1 MSQVISVIIPV
12 YNSQDTIELALK
24 SIFAQTQGRFEIIII
39 NDGSSDATK
48 AIIESFVLHNKA
60 HKILVY
66 NRENFGVSISR
77 NFGLK
82 KASGSLIAFLDSD
95 DAWHP
100 EKIAKQLE
108 ILSADASIDL
118 LGTNRDGQEFKRF
131 FSFKISEL
139 MKISPKLLLYKN
151 FFMTSSL
158 IFKKSII
165 DKVGYFNEHMN
176 HSEDW
181 EYCIRIAQHFN
192 VHLYNKSMVHSISG
206 KAMFGESG
214 LSANLVKMQYGEL
227 SNLRLGYRL
236 GVVSFFEYLFLNLY
250 LFRIFIQAVSK
261 VSITLSFRILAR
273 HAFIV
278 T

>member
-24 SIFAQTQGRFEIIII
+24 SVLAQTQGRFEIIII

-108 ILSADASIDL
+108 ILSVDASIDL

-131 FSFKISEL
+131 FGFKISEL

-158 IFKKSII
+158 IFKRSII

-227 SNLRLGYRL
+227 SNLRLGYRF

-250 LFRIFIQAVSK
+250 
-261 VSITLSFRILAR
+261 SILKFVRRVLISILRKLS
-273 HAFIV
+273 
-278 T
+278 

>member
-1 MSQVISVIIPV
+1 MSQEISVIIPV

-24 SIFAQTQGRFEIIII
+24 SVLAQTRGIFEIIIV
-39 NDGSSDATK
+39 NDGSTDATK
-48 AIIESFVLHNKA
+48 AIIESFVAHNKA
-60 HKILVY
+60 HKIIVY
-66 NRENFGVSISR
+66 NRENFGVSVSR

-82 KASGSLIAFLDSD
+82 KASSPLIAFLDSD

-100 EKIAKQLE
+100 EKIAKQLA
-108 ILSADASIDL
+108 ILSADSSIDL
-118 LGTNRDGQEFKRF
+118 LGTNRDGQSFKRI
-131 FSFKISEL
+131 FSFKIGEL

-165 DKVGYFNEHMN
+165 DKVGYFNEQMN
-176 HSEDW
+176 HSEDL

-192 VHLYNKSMVHSISG
+192 VYLYNKSMVHSISG

-214 LSANLVKMQYGEL
+214 LSSNLVKMQYGEL

-236 GVVSFFEYLFLNLY
+236 KTVSFFEYLFLNLY
-250 LFRIFIQAVSK
+250 SLLKFIRRVLISTVRK
-261 VSITLSFRILAR
+261 LS
-273 HAFIV
+273 
-278 T
+278 

>member
-24 SIFAQTQGRFEIIII
+24 SILAQTQGRFEIILI
-39 NDGSSDATK
+39 NDGSTDATK
-48 AIIESFVLHNKA
+48 AIIESFVIHNKA

-250 LFRIFIQAVSK
+250 
-261 VSITLSFRILAR
+261 SILKFVRRVLISILRKLS
-273 HAFIV
+273 
-278 T
+278 